1 MNVGWYIVSP
11 NTPSMGGRRPSALT
25 CHIHNPIHQPHHTFR
40 DLLSLSLSL
49 SLSLMYVCVPCSTLV
64 IKGSLSRRS
73 AKDSTISAET
83 RTRRYHIIHPTFPSF
98 VPSFLSFFQN
108 DGVRVF
114 CFLQHV
120 ACVRL
125 PYASI
130 EHTLTYCHTP
140 PSSPRSLSLPLPSS
154 LFLFLLS
161 FFECMN
167 V

>member
-1 MNVGWYIVSP
+1 MLVGTLYHQTRHPWVGGDQVHSHVTFI
-11 NTPSMGGRRPSALT
+11 TPST
-25 CHIHNPIHQPHHTFR
+25 NPIIPFVTF
-40 DLLSLSLSL
+40 SLSLSL